1 MELTREQFVKEITT
15 MSESRVFNVQ
25 SEDSRSVYFA
35 LYGCKIEISLEEGI
49 KGEITI
55 FKPYATMD
63 VTIDFAIVNTITKE
77 ENGYRLEFNNG
88 MSDVVISVVA

>member
-25 SEDSRSVYFA
+25 SDDSGSVYLA
-35 LYGCKIEISLEEGI
+35 LYGCKVGASLEEGI
-49 KGEITI
+49 EGEITI
-55 FKPYATMD
+55 FKPYAEMD
-63 VTIDFAIVNTITKE
+63 VTIDFAIVDTITKE
-77 ENGYRLEFNNG
+77 DNNYRLEFNNG

>member
-25 SEDSRSVYFA
+25 SDDSGSVYLA
-35 LYGCKIEISLEEGI
+35 LYGCKVGASLEEGI
-49 KGEITI
+49 EGEITI
-55 FKPYATMD
+55 FKPYAEMD
-63 VTIDFAIVNTITKE
+63 VTIDLAIVDTITKE
-77 ENGYRLEFNNG
+77 DNNYRLEFNNG